1 MYVYEFVCLYV
12 CDVQASDV
20 IVNDVLRFA
29 YTSVTSFAS
38 LIRHNFL
45 QLHLVSIDGSGIC
58 VI

>member
-29 YTSVTSFAS
+29 YTSVSFTRFAHS
-38 LIRHNFL
+38 SQFSSTAFGLN
-45 QLHLVSIDGSGIC
+45 
-58 VI
+58 